1 MTMKQKKIL
10 ISEEVKDLL
19 TIDDNFSEREGFT
32 VYVGKD
38 YAELLSQARD
48 NAPDIIF
55 ASPSCNQDDFNFCRL
70 LREDNRISSIPVVT
84 VVDSSKLAELNHVL
98 HDRPADVLF
107 TPINTHLFLASA
119 RRILGLPHRSFSRLQ
134 TSLLIHFGLNEDNL
148 RTACAFNLS
157 SGGVFIATDHLPKI
171 DETVFIQL
179 DLSTAESPIFCQG
192 IVTWHNHNE
201 QPSHPEMPGGFGLQ
215 FASLKVA
222 DLFALRNFNKSIET
236 SGDQRQTPRPTV

>member
-1 MTMKQKKIL
+1 MTVKQNKIL
-10 ISEEVKDLL
+10 ISEKVKDLL
-19 TIDDNFSEREGFT
+19 TIDDNFSKREGFT

-38 YAELLSQARD
+38 CADLLKQARGD
-48 NAPDIIF
+48 APDIIF
-55 ASPSCNQDDFNFCRL
+55 ASPSCTQEDFNFCRL
-70 LREDNRISSIPVVT
+70 LKEDNRISSIPVVT
-84 VVDSSKLAELNHVL
+84 IVDSSKLAEINHVL

-134 TSLLIHFGLNEDNL
+134 TSLLIHFASNEDNL

-171 DETVFIQL
+171 DETVFIQI
-179 DLSTAESPIFCQG
+179 DLSTAESPILCQG
-192 IVTWHNHNE
+192 VVTWHNHSE

-215 FASLKVA
+215 FASLKVS
-222 DLFALRNFNKSIET
+222 DLFALRNFIKDVEP
-236 SGDQRQTPRPTV
+236 SGE

>member
-1 MTMKQKKIL
+1 MTVKQKKIL
-10 ISEEVKDLL
+10 ISETVQELL

-32 VYVGKD
+32 IHVGKD
-38 YAELLSQARD
+38 CAELLSQTRGD
-48 NAPDIIF
+48 TPDIIF
-55 ASPSCNQDDFNFCRL
+55 ASPSCNQDDFTFCRL

-84 VVDSSKLAELNHVL
+84 IVDSSKLAETNHVL

-119 RRILGLPHRSFSRLQ
+119 RRILGLSHRSFSRRQ
-134 TSLLIHFGLNEDNL
+134 TSQLIHFGLNEEIL

-179 DLSTAESPIFCQG
+179 DLTTAESPILCQG
-192 IVTWHNHNE
+192 VVTWHNHSE

-215 FASLKVA
+215 FASLKVS
-222 DLFALRNFNKSIET
+222 DLFALRNFIKGVET
-236 SGDQRQTPRPTV
+236 PCE